1 MGRQLA
7 NMPARPFV
15 CLACRRTLGTIS
27 RKRDHRGKPYDK
39 LRLNDNV
46 QHVGR
51 ELFRGKY
58 ALCQCGERT
67 KLPENV
73 TVEFH

>member
-1 MGRQLA
+1 
-7 NMPARPFV
+7 MPARPFR
-15 CLACRRTLGTIS
+15 CANPECGRTLGTIS
-27 RKRDHRGKPYDK
+27 RKHDHRGKPYDK
-39 LRLNDNV
+39 LRLNEQV

-51 ELFRGKY
+51 ILFKGKY
-58 ALCQCGERT
+58 AECGCGERT